1 MRRVVIGRTVVAL
14 MWGWR
19 VTGAEHRGASG
30 VLAMVGPLTWLTVK
44 TGDMY

>member
-1 MRRVVIGRTVVAL
+1 MTRKVKKVLTFEGRKGV
-14 MWGWR
+14 G
-19 VTGAEHRGASG
+19 TGAEHRGALG